1 MQFFWGLGLILA
13 VVAAIVS
20 VRFMWRPR
28 EAPTH
33 DAPVDLVLDDLD
45 SIPPGPKRRRPEF
58 VDDTAPAVLSVP
70 PELEHP
76 EWDSANWEPPP
87 KRPASQRWLH

>member
-1 MQFFWGLGLILA
+1 MQVFWGLGLILA

-20 VRFMWRPR
+20 VRFVWRQR
-28 EAPTH
+28 DGSKH
-33 DAPVDLVLDDLD
+33 MPVDLVLDDLD
-45 SIPPGPKRRRPEF
+45 SMHPEPKRRRPEF